1 MSEKSLLQRLEEKE
15 VDIGKMI
22 EDNEEFVSANHGSA
36 SVNKGRDYYTEE
48 QIRILFASVPYIFSY
63 GWKRDK
69 SKPNEERLNKEQGV
83 VVQLI
88 YEVARHP
95 CHDMKLDSI
104 PKIISVG
111 QFYAGRSERQLYL
124 EGKLRI

>member
-22 EDNEEFVSANHGSA
+22 GDNEEFVSANHGSA
-36 SVNKGRDYYTEE
+36 SVNKGRDCYTEE

-63 GWKRDK
+63 DWKHDK

-83 VVQLI
+83 GVQLI